1 MTEDVLCKDNA
12 WDKAGGLRVFQC
24 LIAAIAGHATDTEFV
39 GALAVDQRI
48 FARVCQGKVESADV
62 AQVVLERADN
72 FRAQAQ
78 IKGARLADF
87 PVRLGKKGK
96 NVAAVLAVQ
105 DTATAD
111 AEDNR

>member
-48 FARVCQGKVESADV
+48 FARVGQGKIEVADV
-62 AQVVLERADN
+62 AEVVVERDRKSTRLN
-72 FRAQAQ
+72 SSHQ
-78 IKGARLADF
+78 IISYAVFCL
-87 PVRLGKKGK
+87 KKK
-96 NVAAVLAVQ
+96 KKKEILIYMRPYIYH
-105 DTATAD
+105 ATLC
-111 AEDNR
+111 